1 MSEHSLPPLAEDV
14 PGAAIGLRQT
24 LQTAA
29 AVAGLQDYPRGCLYV
44 VATPIGNLADISLR
58 ALHALALADVIGC
71 EDTRTSG
78 AFLRH
83 FGLEKPLLALHE
95 HNERAGAQQVCA
107 RLAAGERVAYISD
120 AGTPAVSDPG
130 AVLVQVVAAAGHRV
144 MPLPGASSAI
154 TALSVAGD
162 TAARGFAF
170 AGFLSSKAQERA
182 TELARLKEARE
193 STVIFEAPHRIE
205 ALAGAIGVVLGGGD
219 APRLVTVCREL
230 TKQFE
235 QVVTLPVGDL
245 AGLAR
250 GRRQPSPR
258 RVRAGAARG
267 ACAGRV
273 GRRAA
278 GGRRAHAA
286 RAAARAAAEAG
297 VCHRGRTVRIAA
309 QAALRAGAGLARGRA
324 GRGRRATR
332 IKRGA
337 RIEPRLAGTP
347 GEGDPTG
354 ADAFAATSA
363 SGRLEP
369 VRLPPTRSSR
379 RGSTPLPRW
388 VRSPQADRAA
398 PPQPSLFRSPP

>member
-1 MSEHSLPPLAEDV
+1 MSESSPPT
-14 PGAAIGLRQT
+14 AAPDAPVTLRHT

-29 AVAGLQDYPRGCLYV
+29 AVAGAQDFPRGCLYV

-95 HNERAGAQQVCA
+95 HNERSGAAQVCA

-130 AVLVQVVAAAGHRV
+130 AVLVQVVMAAGHRV

-162 TAARGFAF
+162 TAAQGFAF

-182 TELARLKEARE
+182 TELARLADARQ

-205 ALAGAIGVVLGGGD
+205 ALAAAMGEALPSRV
-219 APRLVTVCREL
+219 VTVCREL

-235 QVVTLPVGDL
+235 QVVTLPV
-245 AGLAR
+245 
-250 GRRQPSPR
+250 
-258 RVRAGAARG
+258 
-267 ACAGRV
+267 
-273 GRRAA
+273 
-278 GGRRAHAA
+278 
-286 RAAARAAAEAG
+286 
-297 VCHRGRTVRIAA
+297 
-309 QAALRAGAGLARGRA
+309 
-324 GRGRRATR
+324 
-332 IKRGA
+332 
-337 RIEPRLAGTP
+337 
-347 GEGDPTG
+347 
-354 ADAFAATSA
+354 DAFAAWLA
-363 SGRLEP
+363 ADANH
-369 VRLPPTRSSR
+369 R
-379 RGSTPLPRW
+379 RGEFVLVLHAAPQQAGSDDALPADAERTLRVLLRELPLKQASAIAAELCGLPRK
-388 VRSPQADRAA
+388 RLYAQALAWRADE
-398 PPQPSLFRSPP
+398 PPAEDDGEDA

>member
-1 MSEHSLPPLAEDV
+1 MSEHSLSS
-14 PGAAIGLRQT
+14 PGEPVAGVGLRQT

-29 AVAGLQDYPRGCLYV
+29 AVAGLQDFPRGCLYV

-95 HNERAGAQQVCA
+95 HNERAGAAQVCV

-162 TAARGFAF
+162 TAADGFAF
-170 AGFLSSKAQERA
+170 AGFLSSKAQGRA
-182 TELARLKEARE
+182 TELARLSDARQ

-205 ALAGAIGVVLGGGD
+205 ALAAAMGEALGG
-219 APRLVTVCREL
+219 ASTPRLVTVCREL

-235 QVVTLPVGDL
+235 QVVTLPVGEFAAWL
-245 AGLAR
+245 AADANHRR
-250 GRRQPSPR
+250 GEF
-258 RVRAGAARG
+258 VL
-267 ACAGRV
+267 V
-273 GRRAA
+273 L
-278 GGRRAHAA
+278 HAA
-286 RAAARAAAEAG
+286 
-297 VCHRGRTVRIAA
+297 AA
-309 QAALRAGAGLARGRA
+309 QAAREDAL
-324 GRGRRATR
+324 
-332 IKRGA
+332 
-337 RIEPRLAGTP
+337 P
-347 GEGDPTG
+347 
-354 ADAFAATSA
+354 ADAERTLRVLLRELPLKQASAIAAELC
-363 SGRLEP
+363 G
-369 VRLPPTRSSR
+369 
-379 RGSTPLPRW
+379 LPRK
-388 VRSPQADRAA
+388 RLYAQALAWRADA
-398 PPQPSLFRSPP
+398 PADEADDE

>member
-1 MSEHSLPPLAEDV
+1 MSEPSPPTAGPDAPV
-14 PGAAIGLRQT
+14 TLRQT

-29 AVAGLQDYPRGCLYV
+29 AVAGAQDFPRGCLYV

-95 HNERAGAQQVCA
+95 HNERSGAAQVCA

-162 TAARGFAF
+162 TAAQGFAF

-182 TELARLKEARE
+182 SELARLADTRQ

-205 ALAGAIGVVLGGGD
+205 ALAAAMGEALPSRV
-219 APRLVTVCREL
+219 VTVCREL

-235 QVVTLPVGDL
+235 QVVTLPVDGFAAWL
-245 AGLAR
+245 AADPNHRR
-250 GRRQPSPR
+250 GEF
-258 RVRAGAARG
+258 VL
-267 ACAGRV
+267 V
-273 GRRAA
+273 L
-278 GGRRAHAA
+278 HAA
-286 RAAARAAAEAG
+286 LQQAAADDALPADAEHTLRVLLRELPLKQASAIAAELCG
-297 VCHRGRTVRIAA
+297 LPRKRLYA
-309 QAALRAGAGLARGRA
+309 QALAWRAD
-324 GRGRRATR
+324 
-332 IKRGA
+332 
-337 RIEPRLAGTP
+337 EPA
-347 GEGDPTG
+347 
-354 ADAFAATSA
+354 ADDD
-363 SGRLEP
+363 GHDE
-369 VRLPPTRSSR
+369 
-379 RGSTPLPRW
+379 
-388 VRSPQADRAA
+388 
-398 PPQPSLFRSPP
+398 

>member
-1 MSEHSLPPLAEDV
+1 VSDHPVPISGEDAPAPAV
-14 PGAAIGLRQT
+14 GLRQT

-95 HNERAGAQQVCA
+95 HNERSGAAQVCA

-130 AVLVQVVAAAGHRV
+130 AVLVQVVAAAGYRV

-154 TALSVAGD
+154 AALSVAGD
-162 TAARGFAF
+162 TGARGFAF

-182 TELARLKEARE
+182 TELERLKGARQ

-205 ALAGAIGVVLGGGD
+205 ALAAAIAEAFGRD
-219 APRLVTVCREL
+219 DSTRLVTVCREL

-235 QVVTLPVGDL
+235 QVVTLPAAEFPTWLAADPNHRRGEFVLVLHAAPAQVAADDALPAGAERTLRVLLRELPLKQASAIAAELCGLPRKKLYAQALAWRADAPDAEASDDDL
-245 AGLAR
+245 A
-250 GRRQPSPR
+250 
-258 RVRAGAARG
+258 
-267 ACAGRV
+267 
-273 GRRAA
+273 
-278 GGRRAHAA
+278 
-286 RAAARAAAEAG
+286 
-297 VCHRGRTVRIAA
+297 
-309 QAALRAGAGLARGRA
+309 
-324 GRGRRATR
+324 
-332 IKRGA
+332 
-337 RIEPRLAGTP
+337 
-347 GEGDPTG
+347 
-354 ADAFAATSA
+354 
-363 SGRLEP
+363 
-369 VRLPPTRSSR
+369 
-379 RGSTPLPRW
+379 
-388 VRSPQADRAA
+388 
-398 PPQPSLFRSPP
+398 

>member
-1 MSEHSLPPLAEDV
+1 MSESSSPNAGPDAPV
-14 PGAAIGLRQT
+14 TLRHT

-29 AVAGLQDYPRGCLYV
+29 AVAGGQDFPRGCLYV

-58 ALHALALADVIGC
+58 ALHALALADVIAC

-95 HNERAGAQQVCA
+95 HNERAGAAQVCT

-162 TAARGFAF
+162 TAAHCFAF

-182 TELARLKEARE
+182 NELALLVDARQ

-205 ALAGAIGVVLGGGD
+205 ALAAALGDALGGS
-219 APRLVTVCREL
+219 ASPRLLTVCREL

-235 QVVTLPVGDL
+235 QVVTLPVDGFAAWL
-245 AGLAR
+245 A
-250 GRRQPSPR
+250 
-258 RVRAGAARG
+258 
-267 ACAGRV
+267 
-273 GRRAA
+273 
-278 GGRRAHAA
+278 
-286 RAAARAAAEAG
+286 
-297 VCHRGRTVRIAA
+297 
-309 QAALRAGAGLARGRA
+309 
-324 GRGRRATR
+324 
-332 IKRGA
+332 
-337 RIEPRLAGTP
+337 
-347 GEGDPTG
+347 
-354 ADAFAATSA
+354 ADANH
-363 SGRLEP
+363 
-369 VRLPPTRSSR
+369 R
-379 RGSTPLPRW
+379 RGEFVL
-388 VRSPQADRAA
+388 VLHAA
-398 PPQPSLFRSPP
+398 PPQAVADDAVPADAQRILRVLLRDLPLKQASAIAAELCGLPRKRLYAQALAWRADAPPSDDGDDE

>member
-1 MSEHSLPPLAEDV
+1 VVAPVLLIQGQAIVSEHPLPNFAEDA
-14 PGAAIGLRQT
+14 PAAAVGLRQT

-95 HNERAGAQQVCA
+95 HNERGGAQQVCA

-130 AVLVQVVAAAGHRV
+130 AVLVQVVAAAGYRV

-154 TALSVAGD
+154 AALSVAGD
-162 TAARGFAF
+162 SAARGFAF

-182 TELARLKEARE
+182 TELGRLKDARQ

-205 ALAGAIGVVLGGGD
+205 ALAGAIGEVLGAGD
-219 APRLVTVCREL
+219 AGRLVTVCREL

-235 QVVTLPVGDL
+235 QVVTLRVGDFAGWL
-245 AGLAR
+245 AADPNHRR
-250 GRRQPSPR
+250 GEF
-258 RVRAGAARG
+258 VL
-267 ACAGRV
+267 V
-273 GRRAA
+273 L
-278 GGRRAHAA
+278 HAA
-286 RAAARAAAEAG
+286 
-297 VCHRGRTVRIAA
+297 AA
-309 QAALRAGAGLARGRA
+309 QALQDDAL
-324 GRGRRATR
+324 
-332 IKRGA
+332 
-337 RIEPRLAGTP
+337 P
-347 GEGDPTG
+347 
-354 ADAFAATSA
+354 ADAERTLRVLLRELPLKQAAA
-363 SGRLEP
+363 IAAELCG
-369 VRLPPTRSSR
+369 
-379 RGSTPLPRW
+379 LPRKRLYAQALAW
-388 VRSPQADRAA
+388 RADAPEVDQADEE
-398 PPQPSLFRSPP
+398 Q